1 MLKKMLIPL
10 LFLLFTGCSSHNQ
23 QQIYTVTA
31 HTISHALTYKGTIAP
46 LQIVDVQSPADGS
59 VQKVFF
65 NPGALVQK
73 NQLLLT
79 LYSPKYVADYQSAM
93 LSYLKAKSDYTN
105 AQSSFLGTEAL
116 WKHGLIARDDY

>member
-1 MLKKMLIPL
+1 MLIPL

-79 LYSPKYVADYQSAM
+79 D
-93 LSYLKAKSDYTN
+93 
-105 AQSSFLGTEAL
+105 FL
-116 WKHGLIARDDY
+116 HGNQDNEVYEFLLPVYK